1 MSDIDCTLPENMEL
15 DECESMHDDDM
26 HMDDD
31 DKMHMKMA
39 NGKFLMTAMMSSAMY
54 LLKYFRY
61 RSDAMEYYTAG
72 DQYFGT
78 DAMNYWKMAN
88 TLRLPAG
95 GAIFGILMLTQLLSL
110 FGVAGEI
117 NIMAW
122 MYLIPVWMIAN
133 MVSHAIA
140 FVGYDAAYSWYAED
154 TTNNAMGASLMSTV
168 GSEIYTMLAKETAI
182 MMGLVFMHKEW
193 LHGQVM
199 MLPEE
204 KQEMFMEKKGK
215 KGGHDDDDEEMEV
228 SLRAFYGF

>member
-15 DECESMHDDDM
+15 DECESDHEDM
-26 HMDDD
+26 DMDDD

-39 NGKFLMTAMMSSAMY
+39 NIKFLMTAMMSSGMY

-61 RSDAMEYYTAG
+61 RGDAMEYYTAG

-88 TLRLPAG
+88 SVRLPAG
-95 GAIFGILMLTQLLSL
+95 GAIFGVLMLTQLLSM
-110 FGVAGEI
+110 FGVAGDI

-133 MVSHAIA
+133 MVAHAIA

-154 TTNNAMGASLMSTV
+154 TTNNAMGASLMGTV
-168 GSEIYTMLAKETAI
+168 GEEIYTMLAKETAT
-182 MMGLVFMHKEW
+182 MMGLVFMHKAW

-215 KGGHDDDDEEMEV
+215 KGDDHDDDEEKEF